1 MSRILVSSEARGL
14 DFSPACPDELGRELR
29 TELDV
34 MEPDVMEPNVMEPDS
49 TELDRK
55 STLGVYAGGSSPF
68 TPFHWSFV
76 TVFLSLNCSVRQ
88 KQEFVADGKYPHVVY
103 VEKPKDQ
110 DVDFSDAMIYQAQS
124 TSEMEGKLLSP
135 SPLPM

>member
-1 MSRILVSSEARGL
+1 MIEDIRSAVSRILVSSEARGL

-49 TELDRK
+49 TEPDYK
-55 STLGVYAGGSSPF
+55 STLGVYAGGSSQF

-76 TVFLSLNCSVRQ
+76 TVFLSLCIQKNSAHCSTISGWRGV
-88 KQEFVADGKYPHVVY
+88 
-103 VEKPKDQ
+103 
-110 DVDFSDAMIYQAQS
+110 
-124 TSEMEGKLLSP
+124 
-135 SPLPM
+135 

>member
-1 MSRILVSSEARGL
+1 MIEDIRSAVSRILVSSEARGL

-34 MEPDVMEPNVMEPDS
+34 MEPDVMEPDVMEPKVMEPDS
-49 TELDRK
+49 TEPDRK

-76 TVFLSLNCSVRQ
+76 TVFLSLCIQKNSAHCSTISGWRGV
-88 KQEFVADGKYPHVVY
+88 
-103 VEKPKDQ
+103 
-110 DVDFSDAMIYQAQS
+110 
-124 TSEMEGKLLSP
+124 
-135 SPLPM
+135 